1 MNMGFLAEAG
11 SISPR
16 GASIPPGCLSSHASS
31 ACRVSDGNGTY
42 RNFIPLPE
50 RTVIFPWRLPI
61 SMSVIFNAASRQAG
75 GQPRKEAGI
84 RILRPLPTRGI
95 L

>member
-1 MNMGFLAEAG
+1 
-11 SISPR
+11 
-16 GASIPPGCLSSHASS
+16 
-31 ACRVSDGNGTY
+31 
-42 RNFIPLPE
+42 
-50 RTVIFPWRLPI
+50 LPI